1 MDLRENL
8 HTPRFCR
15 TRTWLTEWEWK
26 VHLERK
32 RNGLLI
38 WKELP
43 YKSRSRNLVTN
54 WLRTIKVKGLINEN
68 PAIKKDEIISGRV
81 SDTSNWK

>member
-1 MDLRENL
+1 MKIYIHRVC
-8 HTPRFCR
+8 FCR

-43 YKSRSRNLVTN
+43 INHDRGTWLH

-68 PAIKKDEIISGRV
+68 LAIKKDEIISGRV